1 MQLWRCSKKGL
12 RKISRFF
19 LYLFFSSLLFPF
31 PIVSA
36 ETGLSIDAE
45 CGERSIDLDIHLK
58 DVPAAEILESLEK
71 GYRSEIIFNI
81 KVYRGT
87 EGLFAFLGDRL
98 IREAALSREAGW
110 DMFDRVYYFTERTGK
125 KRTFKDRE
133 NFFAELFSL
142 HHLRLSTDLD
152 TERSYY
158 LLANVQV
165 NPVKLTPPIS
175 IIQIV
180 RPEGRFT
187 TPWERVPLEPGG
199 EGEE

>member
-1 MQLWRCSKKGL
+1 MPHFSKKGL

-36 ETGLSIDAE
+36 ETGLSADALW
-45 CGERSIDLDIHLK
+45 GEKSIAVDIRLEV
-58 DVPAAEILESLEK
+58 VPAEEILESLEK

-81 KVYRGT
+81 KVYRKA

-98 IREAALSREAGW
+98 IREAVLSREAGW
-110 DMFDRVYYFTERTGK
+110 DMFDRVYYFIEGTGR
-125 KRTFKDRE
+125 KRIFKDRE
-133 NFFAELFSL
+133 NFFAALFSL

-187 TPWERVPLEPGG
+187 TPWERVALEPGG
-199 EGEE
+199 VGEE